1 MKRDQ
6 WLAFFD
12 AQPGAVQNYLLSQEA
27 TDRELQAQ
35 TALAYDNDAWDRV
48 MDVVWDLVFLKTSRG
63 EFTNRIRG
71 LAGDRKPDMVEK
83 TVLQWVIL
91 PLADLVIWDVETRL
105 MELGVPQSE
114 IQSAPRIS
122 LRPVS
127 YGAAARRIAALAKI
141 SLLDEGITARLREI
155 VISFIKGVRDAA
167 QVTALIQRPQAEG
180 GLGFAKPQAEAY
192 VKQMQDFLVTTQ
204 VMSETDYAE
213 WFQNEQHEAE
223 QESAQLAATAAK
235 TGDKATE
242 GLIGEQKARVVDPV
256 LEAGIDETVKNINL
270 AQPLPEHLQTR
281 LRNLISSRLRD
292 VRNREQVLA
301 VLQREEKV
309 GGMGFEAAEAERIET
324 VIDAVYK
331 DKRMSVEEE
340 AKQKIVAVQEEQKK
354 KMEERRERESQEHA
368 EWYRQKVLSS
378 KGDEALRQIIAEG
391 ARKAPAATNAPRPSV
406 DGITGSNKLTDLAS
420 ELRQMDIEAY
430 RRLSRDPKQ
439 AEQRVIEK
447 LETLK
452 RESFDRWTEG
462 VEAWRSSALQKQ
474 YLKLVTES
482 FASGKPV
489 ADLIE
494 EKRKA
499 DPGLPTAEELASIIE
514 LNGKIQF

>member
-12 AQPGAVQNYLLSQEA
+12 AQPGAVQNYLLGQDA
-27 TDRELQAQ
+27 TDREVQAQ
-35 TALAYDNDAWDRV
+35 TSLAYDNDAWDRV
-48 MDVVWDLVFLKTSRG
+48 MDVVWELIFLKTSRG
-63 EFTNRIRG
+63 EFINRIRS
-71 LAGDRKPDMVEK
+71 LAGDRKPEIVEK
-83 TVLQWVIL
+83 TVLQWVVL
-91 PLADLVIWDVETRL
+91 PLADLVIWDVEARL

-114 IQSAPRIS
+114 IQSAPRVS

-155 VISFIKGVRDAA
+155 LISYIKGVRDAG
-167 QVTALIQRPQAEG
+167 QVEALIQRPQAEG
-180 GLGFAKPQAEAY
+180 GLGFAKPQAEEY
-192 VKQMQDFLVTTQ
+192 VRQMQDFLVTTQ

-213 WFQNEQHEAE
+213 WFQNEQNEAE
-223 QESAQLAATAAK
+223 QEQAQIASTAAK
-235 TGDKATE
+235 TGDRATE
-242 GLIGEQKARVVDPV
+242 GLIEGQKARTVDPV
-256 LEAGIDETVKNINL
+256 LDATIDETIKNINL
-270 AQPLPEHLQTR
+270 SKPLPEHLQTR

-309 GGMGFEAAEAERIET
+309 GGMGFEPAEAERIET

-331 DKRMSVEEE
+331 DKRTAIEDE
-340 AKQKIVAVQEEQKK
+340 AKQKIILVQEEQKK
-354 KMEERRERESQEHA
+354 RMEERRQRESQEHA
-368 EWYRQKVLSS
+368 EWYRQKVLST

-391 ARKAPAATNAPRPSV
+391 GRKAPMPAGAPRPTV
-406 DGITGSNKLTDLAS
+406 DGISGPTMLMDLAS
-420 ELRQMDIEAY
+420 ELKQMDIEAY

-474 YLKLVTES
+474 YLKLITES

-489 ADLIE
+489 SELIE
-494 EKRKA
+494 EKRKT
-499 DPGLPTAEELASIIE
+499 DPSLPTAEELASIIE